1 MTKLSKI
8 ISQFKDQLL
17 KEKNKNDNQEKKK
30 INNFKKMFH
39 LRLYS
44 VSRSFC
50 PYFSL
55 SFFLTF
61 LILKEI
67 LSSIRLN

>member
-30 INNFKKMFH
+30 NK
-39 LRLYS
+39 
-44 VSRSFC
+44 
-50 PYFSL
+50 
-55 SFFLTF
+55 
-61 LILKEI
+61 
-67 LSSIRLN
+67 